1 MYEYYKLNYKPKNKK
16 LLPFVLE
23 FFAIL
28 EEEYNKDSYFE
39 IDIPDS
45 MAKYISK
52 NLNERSLEEYK
63 KYCKSLWNSNKS
75 NLAIFFSNKIKNST
89 PEEQKQT
96 FNNTMIEYINMIKN
110 IYRFIDKNNKLK

>member
-1 MYEYYKLNYKPKNKK
+1 MSYNNSHLKSNTIEKLKTIENIIFPSILYEYYKLNYKPKNKK

-52 NLNERSLEEYK
+52 NLNERSLEQYK
-63 KYCKSLWNSNKS
+63 KYS
-75 NLAIFFSNKIKNST
+75 KIMAN
-89 PEEQKQT
+89 
-96 FNNTMIEYINMIKN
+96 
-110 IYRFIDKNNKLK
+110 